1 MENNDKKYLFVELVD
16 KTYLIIEISPFWAYS
31 KIDIKNNCIIPITVI
46 DSETDIRKNGWLNLY
61 YVKTIFEMSEEDLIR
76 LKEHYTLQKAKNLY
90 QKDKDDFLITTDV
103 KNKKE
108 SVN

>member
-1 MENNDKKYLFVELVD
+1 MENNDAKYLFVELAD
-16 KTYLIIEISPFWAYS
+16 KTYLIIENSPSWKYEVMSGNTIFPVA
-31 KIDIKNNCIIPITVI
+31 VI
-46 DSETDIRKNGWLNLY
+46 DTETGIKKNGWVNLR
-61 YVKTIFEMSEEDLIR
+61 YVKTVFEMSEEDLIR